1 MKRWLVIVI
10 ALVIGFAAGAAAQR
24 ASAGVSMQG
33 VVMDAN
39 TIAEEIEYW
48 ELRTSSGQSIVIT
61 GRKDLPIIQ
70 WLRRAKGRAA
80 LLSVEPSQQSSS
92 GQPPK

>member
-1 MKRWLVIVI
+1 MKRWLVIAI

-24 ASAGVSMQG
+24 TAAGASMQG
-33 VVMDAN
+33 IVMDAN

-48 ELRTSSGQSIVIT
+48 ELRTSSGQSVVIT

-80 LLSVEPSQQSSS
+80 LLTIEPTQQASN
-92 GQPPK
+92 PR

>member
-1 MKRWLVIVI
+1 MKRWLVIAI

-24 ASAGVSMQG
+24 TAPAVSMQG

-39 TIAEEIEYW
+39 TLAEEIEYW
-48 ELRTSSGQSIVIT
+48 ELRTSSGQSDVIT
-61 GRKDLPIIQ
+61 GRKDLPVIQ

-80 LLSVEPSQQSSS
+80 LLSIEPSQQASSA
-92 GQPPK
+92 QPPK

>member
-1 MKRWLVIVI
+1 MKRWLVIAI

-24 ASAGVSMQG
+24 TAPAVSMQG

-39 TIAEEIEYW
+39 TLAEEIEYW
-48 ELRTSSGQSIVIT
+48 ELRTSSGQSVVIT
-61 GRKDLPIIQ
+61 GRKDLPVIQ

-80 LLSVEPSQQSSS
+80 LLSIEPSQQASSA
-92 GQPPK
+92 QPPK

>member
-1 MKRWLVIVI
+1 MKRWLVIAI

-24 ASAGVSMQG
+24 TAAGISMEG

-39 TIAEEIEYW
+39 TLAEEIEYW
-48 ELRTSSGQSIVIT
+48 ELRTSSGQSVVIT

-80 LLSVEPSQQSSS
+80 LLTIEP
-92 GQPPK
+92 PPQASAR

>member
-1 MKRWLVIVI
+1 MMRWLLIAV
-10 ALVIGFAAGAAAQR
+10 ALVVGFGAGVAAQR
-24 ASAGVSMQG
+24 TSAGVSIQG

-48 ELRTSSGQSIVIT
+48 ELRTSSGQSVVIT

-80 LLSVEPSQQSSS
+80 LLTVEPPQQASNSR
-92 GQPPK
+92 

>member
-10 ALVIGFAAGAAAQR
+10 ALAIGFGAGAAAQR
-24 ASAGVSMQG
+24 TSAGVSIQG

-80 LLSVEPSQQSSS
+80 LLSIEPSQQASSA
-92 GQPPK
+92 QPPK